1 MKFKDIN
8 SINRKAVLKLMDG
21 EPLVIEEGDIKDTD
35 LAHSAEMAGEYVLET
50 IQLKDYTC
58 PCDGCAFEDVVPL
71 VESNAY
77 KLCNLCM
84 RADSIQLRDFHVF
97 HILKK
102 KEQ

>member
-8 SINRKAVLKLMDG
+8 RNSKKAVLKLMDG
-21 EPLVIEEGDIKDTD
+21 EPLVIEEGDIKDTG
-35 LAHSAEMAGEYVLET
+35 LAHSAELAGEYVLET

-58 PCDGCAFEDVVPL
+58 PCDGCAFEDVEPL
-71 VESNAY
+71 VELSAY

-84 RADSIQLRDFHVF
+84 RADSITLSVNHVF

-102 KEQ
+102 KDQ